1 MTSLHAHVPLPAG
14 SPGPPAD
21 GNNTYWTNLLTPG
34 VVIAIVVVVGILILA
49 AGIAAYV
56 AYRRVRRD
64 PRWRRRLLS
73 IQAQYIAQGPR
84 RDVIQLQLRLAD
96 AVGGAHR
103 AVDLAAASGSP
114 TGDLGSSVRRLERLA
129 GGLEA
134 QLRLLGDERDDAALT
149 TLLPPIR
156 DRVDDV
162 VGVASRIRQGAL
174 ETMDGM
180 TVPELRQVVT
190 DVDTQV
196 RALQAAIRDLHDL
209 MVDDTARLPT
219 RTPRA

>member
-1 MTSLHAHVPLPAG
+1 VTPSHAHVALTG

-21 GNNTYWTNLLTPG
+21 GNNTYWTNVLTPG
-34 VVIAIVVVVGILILA
+34 VVITIIVVVGVLILA
-49 AGIAAYV
+49 AGMAAYV
-56 AYRRVRRD
+56 AYRRIRRD
-64 PRWRRRLLS
+64 PRWRRRLLTM
-73 IQAQYIAQGPR
+73 QAQYSAPGLH

-96 AVGGAHR
+96 AVSGARR
-103 AVDLAAASGSP
+103 AVDLANASGSP

-129 GGLEA
+129 AGLEA

-156 DRVDDV
+156 DRVNDV
-162 VGVASRIRQGAL
+162 VAVASRIRQGAL
-174 ETMDGM
+174 ETMNGI
-180 TVPELRQVVT
+180 TAPELRQVVT

-196 RALQAAIRDLHDL
+196 RALQGAMRDLHDL
-209 MVDDTARLPT
+209 MFDDTARLQS